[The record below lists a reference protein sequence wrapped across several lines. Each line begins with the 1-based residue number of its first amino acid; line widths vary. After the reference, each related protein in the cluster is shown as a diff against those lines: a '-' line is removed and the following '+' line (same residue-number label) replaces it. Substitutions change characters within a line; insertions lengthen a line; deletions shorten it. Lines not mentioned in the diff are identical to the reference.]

1 MNGPDLP
8 DPTQPV
14 TSEAFRHRW
23 PTGAEKAEL
32 IEGVIVFYG
41 SFDERDA
48 DAAHRAYPGRRV
60 TIDPGGA
67 LRVHPATR

>member
-8 DPTQPV
+8 EPNQPM
-14 TSEAFRHRW
+14 TSEAFRYRW
-23 PTGAEKAEL
+23 PTGTEKTEL

-41 SFDERDA
+41 DFDERDA
-48 DAAHRAYPGRRV
+48 RTARQTYPGRRI

-67 LRVHPATR
+67 LRVHPATG